1 MDMELNMNPLS
12 LMLQTIIALLSLI
25 VVLPVV
31 GGVVWVILVT
41 VIQMGHMFLF
51 W

>member
-1 MDMELNMNPLS
+1 MDIELSMTPLS
-12 LMLQTIIALLSLI
+12 LLLQTIIALLSLI

-31 GGVVWVILVT
+31 GGVLWVILVT
-41 VIQMGHMFLF
+41 VLQLGHMFLF

>member
-1 MDMELNMNPLS
+1 MDMELSMTPLS
-12 LMLQTIIALLSLI
+12 LLLQTIIALLSLI
-25 VVLPVV
+25 VVLPVA
-31 GGVVWVILVT
+31 GGIFWVLLVT